1 MNKRTVGKEY
11 EERACRYLED
21 RGFQTAERN
30 FRCRQGEIDIIGYHE
45 GYLVFVEVKYR
56 ATEYSGYPAEAV
68 TAVKQRKICRAAD
81 YYRYRHGMGDDRAVR
96 YDVVA
101 IAGTGTEMCINWHRN
116 AFYHVYPHRT

>member
-21 RGFQTAERN
+21 RGFRTAERN

-56 ATEYSGYPAEAV
+56 ATGWEMTGP
-68 TAVKQRKICRAAD
+68 C
-81 YYRYRHGMGDDRAVR
+81 GM
-96 YDVVA
+96 
-101 IAGTGTEMCINWHRN
+101 MW
-116 AFYHVYPHRT
+116 